1 MNGGFSRVSRSATSK
16 ATPWVAALLAVLLL
30 GQGNPVKA
38 QERSA
43 AADMRTY
50 APVQVEGRT
59 LFEVTGNNQLSS
71 MERADRINRRLQNL
85 ITRPVPVPPFTPANV
100 RERGRE
106 WLITLGGEPIAQVTP
121 ADAEDTLAE
130 PHELALLWGGKL
142 ATAVE
147 DARATRANPFRGA
160 GILIRNAFRDLVVSA
175 LTWLPRLAGALVLLI
190 FFSLLARLVT
200 WCVRAVAERTAM
212 DGNLRQL
219 LRAVAFYGTWLVGG
233 AFILSTLGFQSGS
246 IVTALGVSG
255 FVLGFSFKDILSH
268 FLAGLMLLTGRQ
280 FRIGDQIMI
289 KEFEGTVERIELRAL
304 HLRTYDNRL
313 VIIPNAEVFTS
324 AVTSNTASP
333 HRRRDFLVGIGYEA
347 PVNKA
352 RKIALET
359 VRATPGVLAEPE
371 PDVLVDEL
379 AASTSN
385 LRTRF
390 YTSSLR
396 SDYLKVGSACMQ
408 RVKEAFEQQGISM
421 PTDIQTVV
429 LQNAAH

>member
-1 MNGGFSRVSRSATSK
+1 MNGCTSRRGQMASAN
-16 ATPWVAALLAVLLL
+16 ATRWAATLLALLIL
-30 GQGNPVKA
+30 GSGALAMA
-38 QERSA
+38 QDRLPDTSA
-43 AADMRTY
+43 RTY
-50 APVQVEGRT
+50 APVQVDGRT
-59 LFEVTGNNQLSS
+59 LFEVTGNGKLSA

-85 ITRPVPVPPFTPANV
+85 ITRPAPVPPFTPESA
-100 RERGRE
+100 REREGE

-130 PHELALLWGGKL
+130 PRELALLWGGRL
-142 ATAVE
+142 GRAVE

-175 LTWLPRLAGALVLLI
+175 LTWLPRLAGALVLAI
-190 FFSLLARLVT
+190 FFSFLARFTT
-200 WCVRAVAERTAM
+200 WSVRTVADRTAM

-219 LRAVAFYGTWLVGG
+219 LRAMSFYGTWLIGA

-255 FVLGFSFKDILSH
+255 FVLGFAFKDILSH

-280 FRIGDQIMI
+280 FRIGDQIMV

-347 PVNKA
+347 SIDKA

-359 VRATPGVLAEPE
+359 VSNTPGILTEPV

-379 AASTSN
+379 AASTID
-385 LRTRF
+385 LRVRF

-396 SDYLKVGSACMQ
+396 SD
-408 RVKEAFEQQGISM
+408 
-421 PTDIQTVV
+421 
-429 LQNAAH
+429 